1 MTRAPVE
8 RDPSPADPVS
18 RDRELRLALVCYG
31 GISLAVYMHGIT
43 KEVWR
48 LASASQAFHAT
59 TPDSAAESV
68 SAAGSGST
76 GIYHQLLAEIAA
88 ETGVRLRVLVDIIA
102 GASAGGINGVFLGQ
116 AISTGQSL
124 EPLTRLWLDSAD
136 IEALVDRKQ
145 APATRFSKAWALP
158 LAWLAARSGEGV
170 DATVEPGAR
179 DEVRAKLSHFIRSRW
194 FEPPFGGE
202 RFTGLIL
209 DALAA
214 MAAAPRG
221 PRLLPPGQPLDL
233 FVTVTDFRGHPERL
247 TLHSPPEV
255 VETEHRVIV
264 PFSDHGAR
272 CDTLADPA
280 ELAFATRAT
289 ACFPGAFPPFMVGEI
304 DRVLA
309 DRGADWPGRA
319 AFLKRILPRQ
329 YAANAAETAVLID
342 GSVLNNAPFRP
353 AIEALRERPAQR
365 QVDRRFVYIDPH
377 PRGTFGFSTTGAKT
391 PGFFQTIVGAL
402 SELPRH
408 QPIRDN
414 LEDIADRSR
423 RIERMR
429 TIIAGIRP
437 EVEKQVES
445 LFGYTLF
452 LDSPTPARIVAWRQ
466 RAQVAAA
473 RNAGYAYAAY
483 GHLKLTGVI
492 EAIATLLDSAGDD
505 AGQHRADRLRRLV
518 EAAVALEGIGD
529 RRSGFSGGV
538 GQHTILFLR
547 TFDLGFRLRRLRL
560 LARRIAELE
569 SDHPETELG
578 AIRAAVYASLADYR
592 DCRRSDRYASL
603 HEDVR
608 TLRDDARPLLDRL
621 GAAMAL
627 RDLDTTTDQ
636 RLATAFAG
644 LSRDVKRPILLTYL
658 GFPYYDVATLPLL
671 QGEGLDEFDPIKVDR
686 IAPDD
691 ATGIRAGGAEATLK
705 GIQFNSFGAFF
716 SRAYRENDYLW
727 GRLHGAERM
736 IDILL
741 STLDPDQ
748 RLKPGRIAALKRA
761 AFLAILDEEADR
773 LTAIPGLFETLR
785 REIG

>member
-1 MTRAPVE
+1 MTR
-8 RDPSPADPVS
+8 DK
-18 RDRELRLALVCYG
+18 ELRLALVCYG

-43 KEVWR
+43 KEIWR
-48 LASASQAFHAT
+48 LARASQAFHAS
-59 TPDSAAESV
+59 PAAAEPR
-68 SAAGSGST
+68 SGSAE
-76 GIYHQLLAEIAA
+76 IYLALLAEIEAV
-88 ETGVRLRVLVDIIA
+88 TGTRLRVLIDIIA

-124 EPLTRLWLDSAD
+124 EPLTQLWLDSAD
-136 IEALVDRKQ
+136 IEALVDEKQ

-158 LAWLAARSGEGV
+158 LAWVAARSTDGV
-170 DATVEPGAR
+170 EATVESGAR

-209 DALAA
+209 DALTA
-214 MAAAPRG
+214 MTAAPRT

-255 VETEHRVIV
+255 LETEHRVIV
-264 PFSDHGAR
+264 PFTDHGTD
-272 CDTLADPA
+272 CETLADPA
-280 ELAFATRAT
+280 ELAFAARAT
-289 ACFPGAFPPFMVGEI
+289 SCFPGAFPPFMVGEL
-304 DRVLA
+304 DRVLE
-309 DRGADWPGRA
+309 RREVHWPGRE

-329 YAANAAETAVLID
+329 YAANAAESAVLID
-342 GSVLNNAPFRP
+342 GSVLNNAPFGP

-377 PRGTFGFSTTGAKT
+377 PRGSFGFAASGTKT
-391 PGFFQTIVGAL
+391 PGFFQTIIGAM
-402 SELPRH
+402 SELPRQ

-414 LEDIADRSR
+414 LDEIADRSR

-429 TIIAGIRP
+429 SIIAGIRP
-437 EVEKQVES
+437 EVEKQVEA

-452 LDSPTPARIVAWRQ
+452 LDSPTPVRLAAWRQ
-466 RAQVAAA
+466 RAQTAAA
-473 RNAGYAYAAY
+473 KASGYAYAAY
-483 GHLKLTGVI
+483 GHLKITGVV
-492 EAIATLLDSAGDD
+492 ETIAALLDGAGGET
-505 AGQHRADRLRRLV
+505 GQQRADRVRRLID
-518 EAAVALEGIGD
+518 EAVALQ
-529 RRSGFSGGV
+529 GFDELRPGFAGGA
-538 GQHTILFLR
+538 GQRTITFLR

-560 LARRIAELE
+560 LARRITELE
-569 SDHPETELG
+569 GAHPETELG
-578 AIRAAVYASLADYR
+578 AIREAVYASLSAYLECKR
-592 DCRRSDRYASL
+592 TDRYATL
-603 HEDVR
+603 RRDVR
-608 TLRDDARPLLDRL
+608 LLRSDARPLLDKL
-621 GAAMAL
+621 GGVMGLQA
-627 RDLDTTTDQ
+627 LDTATEA
-636 RLATAFAG
+636 RLAAAFAG
-644 LSRDVKRPILLTYL
+644 LSRDVKRTILLTYL
-658 GFPYYDVATLPLL
+658 GFPYFDVATLPLL

-691 ATGIRAGGAEATLK
+691 ATSIRSGGAEATLK

-748 RLKPGRIAALKRA
+748 RLKPGRNAAIKRA

-773 LTAIPGLFETLR
+773 LTTIPGLFETLR